1 MISTKE
7 NVKQSKHD
15 KDPFIILLKKNI
27 ISYLTIPVNLNK
39 NLKLYCFFS
48 YHTLEILISILF
60 WYCNSIGITALN
72 KYLFDVAGFNL
83 PLLVA
88 FVHFSC
94 VSIGLIVFFFF
105 FPSYDEDSSLYNLIS
120 SATWSKLIPIGVL
133 AALDVSLSNLSY
145 AEVSISVITIV
156 KSSSIVITYLLSVAM
171 KLEKFSYR
179 FFSAVT
185 LTFLSI
191 CLTVNSMVV
200 KRKIGVIY
208 LFGAVLAGG
217 CRWVLVHE
225 QLQPVCAV
233 ALALPCFYID
243 VVQLT
248 GFRSAKI
255 LVYNSSYIFVLI
267 FFSSC
272 LGFFL
277 LISEYYIVMLTSS
290 LTLTIAGV
298 GKEVCTIFMSILLF
312 NESIS
317 IKSFVGILASISCI
331 LFYTYLRST
340 SPDYTLLHSVDSG
353 NLSSFEELRVSCSTE
368 EKILVQPFNVVSTL

>member
-1 MISTKE
+1 MVQTYS
-7 NVKQSKHD
+7 N
-15 KDPFIILLKKNI
+15 F
-27 ISYLTIPVNLNK
+27 
-39 NLKLYCFFS
+39 
-48 YHTLEILISILF
+48 
-60 WYCNSIGITALN
+60 
-72 KYLFDVAGFNL
+72 
-83 PLLVA
+83 PLLV
-88 FVHFSC
+88 
-94 VSIGLIVFFFF
+94 
-105 FPSYDEDSSLYNLIS
+105 
-120 SATWSKLIPIGVL
+120 GVL

-225 QLQPVCAV
+225 QLQVKKYSPLQLMLLTQPVCAV

>member
-225 QLQPVCAV
+225 QLQ
-233 ALALPCFYID
+233 
-243 VVQLT
+243 
-248 GFRSAKI
+248 
-255 LVYNSSYIFVLI
+255 I